1 MLLYFYVTTVIVR
14 VIFSSVLSLDDG
26 IECVVWSYDRSELF
40 DNQDF
45 TCVMWM
51 RNKST
56 VYLNFTYL
64 ISR

>member
-14 VIFSSVLSLDDG
+14 VIFSSVLSLD
-26 IECVVWSYDRSELF
+26 ECAVWSCDRSELF